1 MSEYFLKLPGDSQ
14 PRAYSEYE
22 VREFLGQGVIDSK
35 TLTWKQGME
44 GWQPVAQVLP
54 PMSPVWEETQDQ
66 EGKDQPEEQQ
76 YRLRYPLNGLA
87 KLSILACFVLLPFML
102 WSSWIVFSNNVVN
115 YEEIQTL
122 IQQNMVHMPSF
133 AVPLVFFLSILFIP
147 SLLIQLIWLYRASAN
162 IQEFQVQGIRFTPFL
177 SVLLS
182 CMPVVGMVLNALVL
196 QEIYKASKNPAEWM
210 LQTPSRSHHSLTRQ
224 VLQMSRIRAFRQ
236 GFHRSHMQ
244 HDISGPQCCAL
255 FNRLFRQFNSLGT
268 HLQQIRRKRPA
279 VWRIPHFVNRSGK
292 KIMHPGHLH
301 LSGFYRPHDTGE
313 KG

>member
-122 IQQNMVHMPSF
+122 IQQNMVHLPSF
-133 AVPLVFFLSILFIP
+133 AVPLVFLLSI
-147 SLLIQLIWLYRASAN
+147 
-162 IQEFQVQGIRFTPFL
+162 
-177 SVLLS
+177 LLS

-210 LQTPSRSHHSLTRQ
+210 LQTPSRSLRLYLLVTTALTLCTLFPFGAEHYVTAFLLTGVLMTAASILWLVC
-224 VLQMSRIRAFRQ
+224 VLQITRKQEELVSKNQNSR
-236 GFHRSHMQ
+236 S
-244 HDISGPQCCAL
+244 
-255 FNRLFRQFNSLGT
+255 
-268 HLQQIRRKRPA
+268 
-279 VWRIPHFVNRSGK
+279 
-292 KIMHPGHLH
+292 
-301 LSGFYRPHDTGE
+301 
-313 KG
+313 

>member
-1 MSEYFLKLPGDSQ
+1 MQVMSEYFLKLPGDSQ

-54 PMSPVWEETQDQ
+54 PMSPIWRETQDQ
-66 EGKDQPEEQQ
+66 ESKDQPEEQQ

-122 IQQNMVHMPSF
+122 IQQNMVHLPSF
-133 AVPLVFFLSILFIP
+133 AAPLVFLLSILFIP

-210 LQTPSRSHHSLTRQ
+210 LQTPSRSRRLYLLVHT
-224 VLQMSRIRAFRQ
+224 
-236 GFHRSHMQ
+236 
-244 HDISGPQCCAL
+244 AL
-255 FNRLFRQFNSLGT
+255 PLCRLCPVGAE
-268 HLQQIRRKRPA
+268 H
-279 VWRIPHFVNRSGK
+279 
-292 KIMHPGHLH
+292 
-301 LSGFYRPHDTGE
+301 
-313 KG
+313 

>member
-54 PMSPVWEETQDQ
+54 PMSPIWEETQDQ
-66 EGKDQPEEQQ
+66 ESKDQPEEQQ

-122 IQQNMVHMPSF
+122 IQQNMVHLPSF
-133 AVPLVFFLSILFIP
+133 AAPLVFLLSILFIP

-196 QEIYKASKNPAEWM
+196 QEIYKASKKPGRMDAANTLPFPAIISSGDYGSNSVHPFPFRGGTLRDGLSAHRRTDDGSQHPVAGLCPANHQKTGGAG
-210 LQTPSRSHHSLTRQ
+210 LQKSKL
-224 VLQMSRIRAFRQ
+224 
-236 GFHRSHMQ
+236 
-244 HDISGPQCCAL
+244 L
-255 FNRLFRQFNSLGT
+255 FL
-268 HLQQIRRKRPA
+268 I
-279 VWRIPHFVNRSGK
+279 
-292 KIMHPGHLH
+292 
-301 LSGFYRPHDTGE
+301 E
-313 KG
+313 KTVINVFPFSSEDG

>member
-76 YRLRYPLNGLA
+76 YRLRYPLKGLA

-122 IQQNMVHMPSF
+122 IQQNMVHLPSF
-133 AVPLVFFLSILFIP
+133 AVPLVFLLSILFIP

-210 LQTPSRSHHSLTRQ
+210 LQTPSRSLRLYLLVTTALTLCTLFPFGAEHYVTAFLLTGVLMTAASILWLVC
-224 VLQMSRIRAFRQ
+224 VLQITRKQEELVSKNQNSR
-236 GFHRSHMQ
+236 S
-244 HDISGPQCCAL
+244 
-255 FNRLFRQFNSLGT
+255 
-268 HLQQIRRKRPA
+268 
-279 VWRIPHFVNRSGK
+279 
-292 KIMHPGHLH
+292 
-301 LSGFYRPHDTGE
+301 
-313 KG
+313 

>member
-44 GWQPVAQVLP
+44 GWQPVDQVLP
-54 PMSPVWEETQDQ
+54 PMSPVWEETQNQ
-66 EGKDQPEEQQ
+66 ESKDQPEEQQ
-76 YRLRYPLNGLA
+76 YRLRYSLNGLA

-102 WSSWIVFSNNVVN
+102 WSSWLVFSNHVVN

-122 IQQNMVHMPSF
+122 IQQNMVHLPSF
-133 AVPLVFFLSILFIP
+133 AAPLVFLLSILFIP

-162 IQEFQVQGIRFTPFL
+162 IQEFQVPGIRFTPFL

-196 QEIYKASKNPAEWM
+196 QEIYKASKKPAEWM
-210 LQTPSRSHHSLTRQ
+210 QQTPSRSLRLYLLVTTALTLCTLFPFGAEHYVTAFLLTGALMTAASILWLIC
-224 VLQMSRIRAFRQ
+224 VLQITRKQEELVSKNQNSR
-236 GFHRSHMQ
+236 S
-244 HDISGPQCCAL
+244 
-255 FNRLFRQFNSLGT
+255 
-268 HLQQIRRKRPA
+268 
-279 VWRIPHFVNRSGK
+279 
-292 KIMHPGHLH
+292 
-301 LSGFYRPHDTGE
+301 
-313 KG
+313 

>member
-115 YEEIQTL
+115 YEEISDTHPAEYGSPAIFCGTIGFPPQHP
-122 IQQNMVHMPSF
+122 VHSIPAYSADL
-133 AVPLVFFLSILFIP
+133 AVPGICQYSGISSSREFG
-147 SLLIQLIWLYRASAN
+147 SL
-162 IQEFQVQGIRFTPFL
+162 
-177 SVLLS
+177 
-182 CMPVVGMVLNALVL
+182 
-196 QEIYKASKNPAEWM
+196 
-210 LQTPSRSHHSLTRQ
+210 HSL
-224 VLQMSRIRAFRQ
+224 AF
-236 GFHRSHMQ
+236 F
-244 HDISGPQCCAL
+244 
-255 FNRLFRQFNSLGT
+255 
-268 HLQQIRRKRPA
+268 
-279 VWRIPHFVNRSGK
+279 
-292 KIMHPGHLH
+292 
-301 LSGFYRPHDTGE
+301 
-313 KG
+313 

>member
-54 PMSPVWEETQDQ
+54 PMSPIWEETQDQ
-66 EGKDQPEEQQ
+66 ESKDQPEEQQ

-122 IQQNMVHMPSF
+122 IQQNMVHLPSF
-133 AVPLVFFLSILFIP
+133 AAPLVFLLSILFIP
-147 SLLIQLIWLYRASAN
+147 SLLIQLIWLLPIFRN
-162 IQEFQVQGIRFTPFL
+162 FKFREFGSL
-177 SVLLS
+177 
-182 CMPVVGMVLNALVL
+182 
-196 QEIYKASKNPAEWM
+196 
-210 LQTPSRSHHSLTRQ
+210 HSL
-224 VLQMSRIRAFRQ
+224 AF
-236 GFHRSHMQ
+236 F
-244 HDISGPQCCAL
+244 
-255 FNRLFRQFNSLGT
+255 
-268 HLQQIRRKRPA
+268 
-279 VWRIPHFVNRSGK
+279 
-292 KIMHPGHLH
+292 
-301 LSGFYRPHDTGE
+301 
-313 KG
+313 

>member
-122 IQQNMVHMPSF
+122 IQQNMVHLPSF
-133 AVPLVFFLSILFIP
+133 AVPLVFLLSILFIP

-182 CMPVVGMVLNALVL
+182 CMPVVGMVLVGDPSHGKFHGNHVNVQLDRQLL
-196 QEIYKASKNPAEWM
+196 QE
-210 LQTPSRSHHSLTRQ
+210 L
-224 VLQMSRIRAFRQ
+224 
-236 GFHRSHMQ
+236 
-244 HDISGPQCCAL
+244 
-255 FNRLFRQFNSLGT
+255 
-268 HLQQIRRKRPA
+268 
-279 VWRIPHFVNRSGK
+279 RSGICHDGK
-292 KIMHPGHLH
+292 MRHGSFSSIIMWEVLYQ
-301 LSGFYRPHDTGE
+301 STWR
-313 KG
+313 

>member
-66 EGKDQPEEQQ
+66 ESKDQPEEQQ

-102 WSSWIVFSNNVVN
+102 WSSWLVFSNNVVN

-122 IQQNMVHMPSF
+122 IQQNMVHLPSF
-133 AVPLVFFLSILFIP
+133 AAPLVFFLKYPVHSIPAYPADLAVPGICQYSGISSSGNSVHSIP
-147 SLLIQLIWLYRASAN
+147 
-162 IQEFQVQGIRFTPFL
+162 
-177 SVLLS
+177 
-182 CMPVVGMVLNALVL
+182 
-196 QEIYKASKNPAEWM
+196 
-210 LQTPSRSHHSLTRQ
+210 
-224 VLQMSRIRAFRQ
+224 
-236 GFHRSHMQ
+236 
-244 HDISGPQCCAL
+244 
-255 FNRLFRQFNSLGT
+255 
-268 HLQQIRRKRPA
+268 
-279 VWRIPHFVNRSGK
+279 
-292 KIMHPGHLH
+292 
-301 LSGFYRPHDTGE
+301 
-313 KG
+313 

>member
-76 YRLRYPLNGLA
+76 YRLRYPLNGQA
-87 KLSILACFVLLPFML
+87 KLSNLASFVLLPFML

-210 LQTPSRSHHSLTRQ
+210 LQTPSRSLRLYLLVTTALTLCTLFPFGAEHYVTAFLLTGVLMTAASILWLVC
-224 VLQMSRIRAFRQ
+224 VLQITRKQEELVSKNQNSR
-236 GFHRSHMQ
+236 S
-244 HDISGPQCCAL
+244 
-255 FNRLFRQFNSLGT
+255 
-268 HLQQIRRKRPA
+268 
-279 VWRIPHFVNRSGK
+279 
-292 KIMHPGHLH
+292 
-301 LSGFYRPHDTGE
+301 
-313 KG
+313 

>member
-1 MSEYFLKLPGDSQ
+1 
-14 PRAYSEYE
+14 
-22 VREFLGQGVIDSK
+22 
-35 TLTWKQGME
+35 ME

-210 LQTPSRSHHSLTRQ
+210 LQTPSRSLRLYLLVTTALTLCTLFPFGAEHYVTAFLLTGVLMTAASILWLVC
-224 VLQMSRIRAFRQ
+224 VLQITRKQEELVSKNQNSR
-236 GFHRSHMQ
+236 S
-244 HDISGPQCCAL
+244 
-255 FNRLFRQFNSLGT
+255 
-268 HLQQIRRKRPA
+268 
-279 VWRIPHFVNRSGK
+279 
-292 KIMHPGHLH
+292 
-301 LSGFYRPHDTGE
+301 
-313 KG
+313 